1 MPHSICVAFTVCNC
15 PAAVLYGCTQQIFG
29 TLQVSGEMHAE
40 NQRLEH
46 EWKAAVAAA
55 EQARRDK
62 ETAQATSVSHR
73 QRADAAKHDADTI
86 KANLRAT
93 QLELER
99 VRAELA
105 ESQLVPP
112 SLSKYRKALLHERAM
127 VACKSVEIERL
138 AVYEAEALRRRK
150 RIMSRLFQKP
160 SEEGSVVAT
169 ATAAAGHSSTGLSS
183 SPPAGPLVGD
193 GMAANAALLGK
204 Q

>member
-1 MPHSICVAFTVCNC
+1 
-15 PAAVLYGCTQQIFG
+15 
-29 TLQVSGEMHAE
+29 MHAE

-73 QRADAAKHDADTI
+73 QRADAAKHDADNI
-86 KANLRAT
+86 KASLRAT

-105 ESQLVPP
+105 ESQLQPAA
-112 SLSKYRKALLHERAM
+112 LLRNALLHERAT

-138 AVYEAEALRRRK
+138 AVFEAEALRRRK
-150 RIMSRLFQKP
+150 RIMSRLFQQKP
-160 SEEGSVVAT
+160 TSEEGSVVAT

-183 SPPAGPLVGD
+183 LPPAGPLVGD